1 MNNGLYI
8 VGPEPIKIGDH
19 IVPAGN
25 AIGVDVDYSNPYGGG
40 KRKFQKVYAYDKT
53 GDVDIIAIKDP
64 VYGNNLVDK
73 IEFLEN
79 NGKILQINDI
89 DKGVPVDS
97 FMEKNKDT
105 IDEMCVFS
113 KDLSWDELRT
123 FMNDRDNRY
132 NSEYIKR
139 MEINEDIH
147 LYTGVRNRKIY
158 KFGGGHDEELDD
170 LENND
175 ATLCPY
181 TGARQ
186 FHINE
191 QAEAIQIERIEEL
204 EAEKEK
210 EKKEEKEIQKRLRL
224 EERVR
229 TERAHGMRP
238 SFF

>member
-8 VGPEPIKIGDH
+8 VGDDQIEIGKH
-19 IVPAGN
+19 TINSGS
-25 AIGVDVDYSNPYGGG
+25 AIGIDVDFSNPYGGG

-64 VYGNNLVDK
+64 VYGKNLIDK
-73 IEFLEN
+73 IELLESS
-79 NGKILQINDI
+79 GKILRINDI
-89 DKGVPVDS
+89 NQGVEVDS
-97 FMEKNKDT
+97 FMEKHKDT

-123 FMNDRDNRY
+123 FMNDVDNRY

-181 TGARQ
+181 TGAKQ
-186 FHINE
+186 FHVNE
-191 QAEAIQIERIEEL
+191 QVQSLQIERLEAL
-204 EAEKEK
+204 EAEKQ
-210 EKKEEKEIQKRLRL
+210 KEENEIQKRLRL
-224 EERVR
+224 EEKARISKTAR
-229 TERAHGMRP
+229 SQGM
-238 SFF
+238 SLNF